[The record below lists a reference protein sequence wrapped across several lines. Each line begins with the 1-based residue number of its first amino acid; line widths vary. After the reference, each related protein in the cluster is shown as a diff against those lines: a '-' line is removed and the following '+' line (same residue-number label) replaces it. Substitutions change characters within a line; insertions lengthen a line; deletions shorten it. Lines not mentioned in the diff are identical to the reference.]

1 MNELKRPI
9 QNRMLAG
16 VCACLANRMGIDPSI
31 FRIAYV
37 LLSLF
42 TVGFPGLLL
51 YIIMWI
57 IIPEEIPSDKYRN
70 NIDKQ

>member
-1 MNELKRPI
+1 MNELRRPI

-42 TVGFPGLLL
+42 TVGFPGILL

-57 IIPEEIPSDKYRN
+57 IIPDERHSDN
-70 NIDKQ
+70 NNNKLNR

>member
-1 MNELKRPI
+1 MNELRRPI

-16 VCACLANRMGIDPSI
+16 VCVCLANRMGIDPSI

-42 TVGFPGLLL
+42 TVGFPGILL

-57 IIPEEIPSDKYRN
+57 IIPDERPSDNYN
-70 NIDKQ
+70 NNLNR